1 MTMSASNRPSGLRQ
15 FRLLLAKDL
24 RQEFRTR
31 EMLTSMGLYAFL
43 VLIVLGVAF
52 TQVDDTRVVSNLAG
66 GLVWVIIV
74 FAALLGLGRAFA
86 HEQEG
91 GGSRACCLR
100 LSTAGPFTWRNSP
113 RTSYSSGLSK
123 SSCCRF
129 STSSS

>member
-1 MTMSASNRPSGLRQ
+1 MSTPPQTKNHKKGQSLFMKNTPSGFAQ

-52 TQVDDTRVVSNLAG
+52 TQVNDLRAISNLAG

-74 FAALLGLGRAFA
+74 FA
-86 HEQEG
+86 
-91 GGSRACCLR
+91 
-100 LSTAGPFTWRNSP
+100 
-113 RTSYSSGLSK
+113 
-123 SSCCRF
+123 
-129 STSSS
+129 